1 MNKRSI
7 ISTLLFVIAAALVVC
22 FGVFLWQDYTVHYQ
36 FGSAPFY
43 LYVVERAVEFLI
55 PSIVCIVVGG
65 VIRKK

>member
-7 ISTLLFVIAAALVVC
+7 ISTLLFVAAAALAVC
-22 FGVFLWQDYTVHYQ
+22 FGVLLWQDYTVHYQ
-36 FGSAPFY
+36 YGSAPFY